1 MYSLTDKR
9 LPEELNITITAN
21 NTADEVV
28 FTPEDHKALAESIKK
43 ASRVK
48 KRYKLAVTVLF
59 EGDKIP
65 VKFKSG
71 KHLMLAMTG
80 KYDRLIPPAAWKHFI
95 NGNLLPNK
103 KAINHLFRITL
114 DGEMVEF

>member
-1 MYSLTDKR
+1 M
-9 LPEELNITITAN
+9 A
-21 NTADEVV
+21 
-28 FTPEDHKALAESIKK
+28 
-43 ASRVK
+43 
-48 KRYKLAVTVLF
+48 VLF

-95 NGNLLPNK
+95 NGNLLPDK
-103 KAINHLFRITL
+103 TPIAHLFRVTP